1 LLFFTRIKVVRKFN
15 IVRLSALGLFLSVS
29 AFAFSQEYT
38 DSLSR
43 GSIPEELLRPKRGE
57 APRYPIDIVIG
68 ELGKGTAS
76 DAAFSFANYIGSAF
90 LSGNMGNPA
99 LASIDSSL
107 RQSLLSSLDVIAPLS
122 FRLGGGRE
130 EADGAVSFLIRF
142 IGKEQGITGELYIR
156 YLSKQVKGEDDEEV
170 KTSGRWIFEELLLE
184 EARNRDV
191 EQKESMYRND
201 FYPYERF
208 Y

>member
-1 LLFFTRIKVVRKFN
+1 MRLLALALFLFF
-15 IVRLSALGLFLSVS
+15 S
-29 AFAFSQEYT
+29 AFAFSQERM
-38 DSLSR
+38 DRVAR

-90 LSGNMGNPA
+90 LSGNTENPA
-99 LASIDSSL
+99 LASIDSGL
-107 RQSLLSSLDVIAPLS
+107 RESLLSSLDVIAPLS

-130 EADGAVSFLIRF
+130 EADGAISFLIRF
-142 IGKEQGITGELYIR
+142 IGKDQGISGELYIR
-156 YLSKQVKGEDDEEV
+156 YSSRQTQGENGEV
-170 KTSGRWIFEELLLE
+170 KTSGRWVFEELLLE
-184 EARNRDV
+184 EPKDRDT
-191 EQKESMYRND
+191 EQKESIYRND

>member
-1 LLFFTRIKVVRKFN
+1 MRLLAF
-15 IVRLSALGLFLSVS
+15 GLFLIIPMLAV
-29 AFAFSQEYT
+29 SQEQT
-38 DSLSR
+38 DRVFR

-76 DAAFSFANYIGSAF
+76 DSAFSFATYISNAF
-90 LSGNMGNPA
+90 LSGNAENSA
-99 LASIDSSL
+99 LASVNSAVRNSI
-107 RQSLLSSLDVIAPLS
+107 LSSLEEIAPLS
-122 FRLGGGRE
+122 YRLGGGRE

-142 IGKEQGITGELYIR
+142 IGKDQAITGELYIR
-156 YLSKQVKGEDDEEV
+156 YVTRQRQGTDGEV
-170 KTSGRWIFEELLLE
+170 KTSGNWIFEELLLE
-184 EARNRDV
+184 EAKDRDV
-191 EQKESMYRND
+191 EQKESIYRHD

>member
-1 LLFFTRIKVVRKFN
+1 VCKFN
-15 IVRLSALGLFLSVS
+15 IVRLPALSLFLFIS
-29 AFAFSQEYT
+29 AFAFSQENPNAV
-38 DSLSR
+38 SR

-68 ELGKGTAS
+68 EMGKGTAS

-90 LSGNMGNPA
+90 LSGNTDNPA

-107 RQSLLSSLDVIAPLS
+107 RQSLLSSLDVIVPLS

-142 IGKEQGITGELYIR
+142 IGRDQGITGELYIR
-156 YLSKQVKGEDDEEV
+156 YVSRQTKGDDGEV
-170 KTSGRWIFEELLLE
+170 KTSGRWVFEELLLE